1 MATSKRMM
9 KLGAFFNPTGHHV
22 ASWRHPR
29 SQADAGV
36 NFKHYVEL
44 AKTAERGRFDL
55 IFLADNA
62 SVREANMAALSRSAQ
77 YIANLEPL
85 TLLSALA
92 AVTEKIGLVAT
103 ASTQFNEPYNIARKF
118 ASLDH
123 ISDGRAGW
131 NIVTTANHASAKNF
145 SAEQVVPHHERY
157 ERAKEFTRIVV
168 GLWDSWDD
176 DAFVRDKESGLFF
189 NPEGMHALNHKGQWY
204 SVRGPLNV
212 PRAPQGYPVLVQAG
226 ASEDGRAFAAE
237 FAEAIFTGH
246 ITLASAQKYYADVKS
261 RAARFGRDTGKVL
274 VMPGLSPV
282 VGRTERE
289 AQEKQDYLQSLVHP
303 IVAREILSSLLGG
316 VDLSRYDI
324 DAPLPELP
332 PPPNSDGES
341 TRETWVNLGR
351 EEKLTI
357 RQLALRA
364 THGRGKSAAIGT
376 PEQIADHMEKWFNE
390 GGADGFNIQPPYQ
403 PGSLDDFVEMVIPV
417 LQERGL
423 FRREYE
429 GNTLR
434 ENLGLSRPASRYS
447 RTADPM
453 PTAAQATPA

>member
-1 MATSKRMM
+1 MPHTKRMM

-36 NFKHYVEL
+36 NFKHYVQL
-44 AKTAERGRFDL
+44 ARTAERGLFDM
-55 IFLADNA
+55 IFLADNVA
-62 SVREANMAALSRSAQ
+62 VREANMAALSRSAQ
-77 YIANLEPL
+77 YIANMEPI
-85 TLLSALA
+85 TLLSGIA

-103 ASTQFNEPYNIARKF
+103 ASTQFNEPFNIARKF

-123 ISDGRAGW
+123 MSEGRAGW

-145 SAEQVVPHHERY
+145 SAQQVIPHHERY
-157 ERAKEFTRIVV
+157 ERAKEFTRIVT

-176 DAFVRDKESGLFF
+176 DAFVRDKASGLFF
-189 NPEGMHALNHKGQWY
+189 HPEGMHPLDHKGKWY

-226 ASEDGRAFAAE
+226 SSEDGRSFAAE

-246 ITLASAQKYYADVKS
+246 VTLASAQNYYADVKS
-261 RAARFGRDTGKVL
+261 RATAFGRDASKVL

-282 VGRTERE
+282 VGRTEKE

-303 IVAREILSSLLGG
+303 EVAREILSTLLGG
-316 VDLSRYDI
+316 VDLTRFDI
-324 DAPLPELP
+324 DGPLPELP
-332 PPPNSDGES
+332 PSPNSDGQS
-341 TRETWVNLGR
+341 TRENWVNLGR
-351 EEKLTI
+351 EQKLSI

-376 PEQIADHMEKWFNE
+376 PDQIADHMESWFNE
-390 GGADGFNIQPPYQ
+390 RGADGFNIQPPYL
-403 PGSLDDFVEMVIPV
+403 PGSLEDFVEMVIPV

-429 GNTLR
+429 GHTLR
-434 ENLGLSRPASRYS
+434 EHLGLPRPASRH
-447 RTADPM
+447 A
-453 PTAAQATPA
+453 TAAQAARAG

>member
-1 MATSKRMM
+1 MSTSKRMM

-22 ASWRHPR
+22 ASWRHPQ
-29 SQADAGV
+29 SQADAGI

-55 IFLADNA
+55 IFLADNP
-62 SVREANMAALSRSAQ
+62 SVRDANIEALSRSAQ
-77 YIANLEPL
+77 YIANLEPI
-85 TLLSALA
+85 TLLSAIA

-103 ASTQFNEPYNIARKF
+103 ASTQFNEPYNLARKF

-123 ISDGRAGW
+123 ISGGRAGW
-131 NIVTTANHASAKNF
+131 NIVTTANRVSALNF
-145 SAEQVVPHHERY
+145 SADQVVPHHERY
-157 ERAKEFTRIVV
+157 ERAKEFTRIVT

-189 NPEGMHALNHKGQWY
+189 HPEGMHALNHKGQWY

-212 PRAPQGYPVLVQAG
+212 PRSPQGHPVLVQAG
-226 ASEDGRAFAAE
+226 ASEDGRSFAAE

-246 ITLASAQKYYADVKS
+246 ITLASAQKYYADVK
-261 RAARFGRDTGKVL
+261 AKAVAFGRDPDRVL

-282 VGRTERE
+282 VGRTEKE
-289 AQEKQDYLQSLVHP
+289 AQDKQDYLQSLVHP

-332 PPPNSDGES
+332 PPSASDGES
-341 TRETWVNLGR
+341 TREVWVNLAR
-351 EEKLTI
+351 EQNLSI
-357 RQLALRA
+357 RQLAMRA

-376 PEQIADHMEKWFNE
+376 PEQIADHMEKWFKE

-403 PGSLDDFVEMVIPV
+403 PGSLDDFVSMVIPV

-434 ENLGLSRPASRYS
+434 EHLGLARPANRNSRS
-447 RTADPM
+447 IEVKREIEAS
-453 PTAAQATPA
+453 A

>member
-1 MATSKRMM
+1 MTTAKRMI

-22 ASWRHPR
+22 ASWRHPQ

-44 AKTAERGRFDL
+44 AKTAERGRFDM
-55 IFLADNA
+55 IFLADNVA
-62 SVREANMAALSRSAQ
+62 VREANMAALSRSAQ

-85 TLLSALA
+85 TLLSGLA

-103 ASTQFNEPYNIARKF
+103 ASTQFNEPFNIARKF

-123 ISDGRAGW
+123 ISEGRAGW

-145 SAEQVVPHHERY
+145 SAEQVIAHRERY
-157 ERAKEFTRIVV
+157 ERAKEFTRIVL

-176 DAFVRDKESGLFF
+176 DAFLRNKETGELFR
-189 NPEGMHALNHKGQWY
+189 PEGLHTLNHKGRWY

-212 PRAPQGYPVLVQAG
+212 PRSPQGYPVLVQAG
-226 ASEDGRAFAAE
+226 SSDDGRGFAAE
-237 FAEAIFTGH
+237 FAEVIFTGAL
-246 ITLASAQKYYADVKS
+246 TLASAQEYYSDVKS
-261 RAARFGRDTGKVL
+261 RAAALGRDPSKVL

-282 VGRTERE
+282 VGRTEKE

-316 VDLSRYDI
+316 VDLSAYDP
-324 DAPLPELP
+324 DKPLPELP
-332 PPPNSDGES
+332 PPPNSDGQS
-341 TRETWVNLGR
+341 TRDNWVNLGR
-351 EEKLTI
+351 EQNLSI

-376 PEQIADHMEKWFNE
+376 PEQIADHMEKWWCE

-403 PGSLDDFVEMVIPV
+403 PGSLNDFVDMVIPV

-423 FRREYE
+423 VRRDYE

-434 ENLGLSRPASRYS
+434 EHLGLARPPNRYTQAGGP
-447 RTADPM
+447 RVEDTAGV
-453 PTAAQATPA
+453 AA